1 MSVSAGIEGTNAE
14 ALYNSRLLKNYVEYI
29 KNFHHDVDIAAL
41 LRLSG
46 INSYEIEDQ
55 GHWFTQ
61 EEVDRFHDILIQVTK
76 NANISREVGRFAAS
90 PKGSGAVRQYV
101 LAFMSP
107 GAAYRVL
114 EKLSPHFSQATT
126 VETQKTGSNSIEV
139 VVTPKSGVNEKEYQC
154 ENRMGIYEAISK
166 LFTKK
171 LARID
176 HKECIHKGGS
186 CCRYLISWKE
196 TSSSI
201 WRGMRNYLIVVS
213 FLVCIAIHFL
223 VPAVS
228 WTSVVLLFILSIT
241 GLSFYF
247 ERYDRENLARNI
259 DSQREAS
266 KDLLEQIDIRYKDT
280 LLVKEIG
287 QSTSMLLDTKSLLK
301 SVIDILSKHS
311 DFDRGGIWLADS
323 GNTRLAY
330 QIGFGYNNQIRDI
343 LKQADFH
350 LDNPRSKGLAVKAFK
365 QQQPYLVND
374 TNEIANDLSD
384 RSLDF
389 IKKIGAQ
396 SFICVPI
403 VYEGKSLGIL
413 LVDNIQS
420 KRPLR
425 KSDISLLM
433 GIAPQIA
440 VSIHNAMSYQALQ
453 ESKEREKNL
462 RKLFEKY
469 VPGPVIKRYV
479 DSEETDLFRG
489 EELPISV
496 FFLDIRGFTSS
507 AEKMSAKDVVTFLNN
522 FFENCCQIISEEN
535 GHINTYTGDGLFA
548 IFGAP
553 EPLNNHAT
561 YAFNAAC
568 RILKLS
574 KQFVLNGES
583 IEIGMGMNTGKA
595 VLGNI
600 GSKTK
605 IEYTAIGDT
614 VNTANRLQDL
624 TKHFNA
630 YPIIMSR
637 QTWEELEAH
646 SAYEAIIGLG
656 MHKIRGKQDR
666 IAAFG
671 FNPLDYPIP
680 RRLSSKGIQIRAKL
694 QAIAS

>member
-1 MSVSAGIEGTNAE
+1 MSVSIPADDR

-29 KNFHHDVDIAAL
+29 KNFHPDVDIGAL
-41 LRLSG
+41 LKLAK

-61 EEVDRFHDILIQVTK
+61 TEVDHFHDILTQVTK
-76 NANISREVGRFAAS
+76 NPHISREVGRFAAA

-107 GAAYRVL
+107 GAAYRAL
-114 EKLSPHFSQATT
+114 EKLSHHFTQATT
-126 VETQKTGSNSIEV
+126 LGTRKTGSNSLEV
-139 VVTPKSGVNEKEYQC
+139 VVTPKAGVNEKPYQC
-154 ENRMGIYEAISK
+154 ENRMGIYEAICK

-171 LARID
+171 FAKIE
-176 HKECIHKGGS
+176 HQECIHKGGS
-186 CCRYLISWKE
+186 CCRYRVTWKE

-201 WRGMRNYLIVVS
+201 WRGVRNYLILLS
-213 FLVCIAIHFL
+213 LIVCVAIHFL

-241 GLSFYF
+241 GLSLYF
-247 ERYDRENLARNI
+247 ERYDRENLAQNI
-259 DSQREAS
+259 ESQREAA
-266 KDLLEQIDIRYKDT
+266 KDLLDQIDMRYKDAQ
-280 LLVKEIG
+280 LVREIG
-287 QSTSMLLDTKSLLK
+287 QSTSMLLDTRIMLR
-301 SVIDILSKHS
+301 SVIDILEKHS
-311 DFDRGGIWLADS
+311 DFDRGGIWLTNRR
-323 GNTRLAY
+323 NTRLIY
-330 QIGFGYNNQIRDI
+330 RVGFGYNHEIRDL
-343 LKQADFH
+343 LKQTEFH
-350 LDNPRSKGLAVKAFK
+350 LDNPKSKGLAVEAFK
-365 QQQPYLVND
+365 RQEPYLVND
-374 TNEIANDLSD
+374 IAEIKKDLSD
-384 RSLDF
+384 RSLAF
-389 IKKIGAQ
+389 IEKIGAQ

-403 VYEGKSLGIL
+403 VYEGKSLGVL
-413 LVDNIQS
+413 MVDNIQS
-420 KRPLR
+420 KQPLR

-453 ESKEREKNL
+453 ESREREKNL

-479 DSEETDLFRG
+479 DSKETDLFRG

-496 FFLDIRGFTSS
+496 FFMDIRGFTSK
-507 AEKMSAKDVVTFLNN
+507 AEKMAAKDVVSFLNT
-522 FFENCCQIISEEN
+522 FFEDCCRIISEEN

-553 EPLNNHAT
+553 EPLNHHAAF
-561 YAFNAAC
+561 AFNAAC
-568 RILKLS
+568 RILTMS
-574 KQFVLNGES
+574 NSVMLNNEG
-583 IEIGMGMNTGKA
+583 IRIGIGMNTGKA
-595 VLGNI
+595 ILGNI
-600 GSKTK
+600 GSETK

-624 TKHFNA
+624 TKSFKA

-637 QTWEELEAH
+637 QTWEELEGHPAH
-646 SAYEAIIGLG
+646 EAISALG

-671 FNPLDYPIP
+671 FDPLDHPV
-680 RRLSSKGIQIRAKL
+680 RRQVDGSKTVGKL
-694 QAIAS
+694 EAVIT